1 MDLITSALLILA
13 AYYLGKTIILWLDVR
28 SNTHTARREEIV
40 AVLDKMIRE
49 VNIETHHGLAYW
61 FDKENDRFLAQGTTS
76 QEIIS
81 VLKSRFPD
89 NVFLLPDGQVL
100 GAPNWTPSEKTDTKI
115 TQAMFD
121 KFNK

>member
-1 MDLITSALLILA
+1 MDLITVTLFTLC
-13 AYYLGKTIILWLDVR
+13 AYYLGKAIITWLDVK
-28 SNTHTARREEIV
+28 SLQKVLHKQAIV
-40 AVLDKMIRE
+40 SVLDKMIRE

-61 FDKENDRFLAQGTTS
+61 FDKENDRFLAQGATS
-76 QEIIS
+76 QEIIT

-100 GAPNWTPSEKTDTKI
+100 GAPNWTPSAKTDATI